1 MVWKKH
7 KLKKLWL
14 SYNEKTDYEISNPIN
29 WENCTCCILN
39 FPLDVT
45 SKKPKVQAKIWAILI
60 FFIIKEHKSIR
71 NVLNED
77 NLKKAD
83 VLKTLSAYY

>member
-1 MVWKKH
+1 MSL
-7 KLKKLWL
+7 LKNPKF
-14 SYNEKTDYEISNPIN
+14 KQKYELF
-29 WENCTCCILN
+29 W
-39 FPLDVT
+39 F
-45 SKKPKVQAKIWAILI
+45 